1 MSSSSPTSTLNVDVR
16 PGKPPMLRV
25 DATDDARAGR
35 PSTATRCVPPSSST
49 VRFSFAVSGCATWP
63 GPKPSFGG

>member
-25 DATDDARAGR
+25 DAIDDGPREVVLAMADAARLANCSPTIEITAG
-35 PSTATRCVPPSSST
+35 
-49 VRFSFAVSGCATWP
+49 
-63 GPKPSFGG
+63 